1 MLSVL
6 NTHAH
11 MQEDIRLFGGDKY
24 VYYLV
29 CADCITVYA
38 CVQTHQ
44 KCILVYTL
52 NTLKC
57 ISVYT
62 KYTKCIH

>member
-6 NTHAH
+6 NTHTH

-24 VYYLV
+24 VYFLV

-38 CVQTHQ
+38 CFQTHQ
-44 KCILVYTL
+44 
-52 NTLKC
+52 N
-57 ISVYT
+57 VYT
-62 KYTKCIH
+62 KYVERFVY

>member
-6 NTHAH
+6 NTHTHTH
-11 MQEDIRLFGGDKY
+11 MKEDIRLFGGDKY

-44 KCILVYTL
+44 
-52 NTLKC
+52 N
-57 ISVYT
+57 VYT
-62 KYTKCIH
+62 KYVERFVY

>member
-6 NTHAH
+6 NTHTHTH

-29 CADCITVYA
+29 CADFITVYA
-38 CVQTHQ
+38 WVQTHQ
-44 KCILVYTL
+44 
-52 NTLKC
+52 N
-57 ISVYT
+57 VYT
-62 KYTKCIH
+62 KYVERFVY